1 MTRVHRIGIIGTGN
15 IGTSHAESL
24 AHEVSG
30 ATVSVVYDPDLSRAQ
45 SVASR
50 LGARTANDALS
61 LIESEDVD
69 AVVIASPDDLHA
81 EQALQCLAVGKPA
94 LVEKPLAPSRT
105 DAHEVVAA
113 EVEVGRRMLTL
124 GFMRR
129 FDPGY
134 QHLKNQLDS
143 GAVGEPLIV
152 RNLHRNTSA
161 PYGLLTS
168 RTMTNMAIHEMDINR
183 WLTSD
188 EYESVQVIAPRPG
201 PHTPVGQLDPL
212 LILFRTTRGVVVEI
226 EAFVNATYGYEVS
239 CSVVATEG
247 LLDMGDGGFITRT
260 SSRERR
266 QDIPELWLGRFADAY
281 RRELQEWVASLNGPK
296 PSSAATAWDGLA
308 ATLAA
313 QAAIEAVESGNMI
326 MLALPPR
333 PPIYTP

>member
-1 MTRVHRIGIIGTGN
+1 MSREHRIGIIGTGN

-30 ATVSVVYDPDLSRAQ
+30 AVVSVVYDTDLDRARV
-45 SVASR
+45 VAAR
-50 LGARTANDALS
+50 LGARTATDGLG

-69 AVVIASPDDLHA
+69 AVVIASPDALHA
-81 EQALQCLAVGKPA
+81 EQALQCLAAGKPA
-94 LVEKPLAPSRT
+94 LVEKPLAPSLA

-113 EVEVGRRMLTL
+113 EVSVGRRLLTL

-134 QHLKNQLDS
+134 QQLKQQLDS
-143 GAVGEPLIV
+143 RAVGDPLIV

-168 RTMTNMAIHEMDINR
+168 RTMTNMAIHEIDINR

-188 EYESVQVIAPRPG
+188 EYESVQVVAPRPG
-201 PHTPVGQLDPL
+201 PHTPEGQLDPV
-212 LILFRTTRGVVVEI
+212 LILFRTTRGVIVEI
-226 EAFVNATYGYEVS
+226 EAFVNSTYGYEVS

-260 SSRERR
+260 RSRERR
-266 QDIPELWLGRFADAY
+266 QDIPELWLGRFAEAY
-281 RRELQEWVASLNGPK
+281 RRELQAWVDSLDGTAP
-296 PSSAATAWDGLA
+296 PFAATAWDGLS

-313 QAAIEAVESGNMI
+313 QSAVNAAESGSVTAI
-326 MLALPPR
+326 DLPPR
-333 PPIYTP
+333 PALYS